1 MFSPFGFL
9 GPRSSMEFANTP
21 RSHPSNR
28 VEGTDHESECLE
40 HDDGSHMMA
49 HQAAA
54 TGNVPLLMEAVN
66 HDPSAL
72 ESQDEKGMTPL
83 SRAVTSKQLDMVKL
97 LVKMGA
103 DINTQ
108 DALGRTPLCL
118 AAYEGWYH
126 GVVYLLRSGGKQA
139 IADRSGRLPLH
150 AATYDK
156 DSRSLSALLQTLTI
170 GDVNEPDND
179 GMTALHWAAFHN
191 RPEHVQLLML
201 RGGDLF
207 SVDVDGKTPLHWAS
221 QNGCLAC
228 CSIMAKCRSGG
239 APLINMLEGSGKSC
253 VHLAAAAGYSNIL
266 EEYVDVPAVDF
277 ESLDPDDRT
286 PLHWAAASVQLEC
299 VEMLLQLGIDP
310 SPHDVNGGTPLD
322 YAKQAA
328 NQDIIT
334 ILQRAGA
341 QFGTMATASS
351 RASQDADRTGEG
363 DRREPWKK
371 RFGFISEWFNRRKN
385 GLRYKSSSEE
395 SDGPNGAQD
404 RTVVAKVT
412 PDHPNYAMGYNEPDC
427 HCDHIAGSSEEDLSE
442 EALHPTVTDTIRNEP
457 HGNQDDLEST
467 LGKRSLSED
476 LSYTRRNSFPA
487 SGGGGLTIDSLD
499 KSPRRASDN
508 ILRATSPM
516 LLDNIHSK
524 GNSLDKHN
532 LLPTVTSLTASGS
545 PKSPGFMTDE
555 GLCLGEVAIP
565 LRPLCRDLPDADT
578 VQRHAQEIL
587 DAQRSESWL
596 SSGNNGNRKPIP
608 SLCGRSLS
616 QKNLYISNVPKLAPL
631 TSRPPMSP
639 GTGESTFSLPPQ
651 RTTSISPSL
660 LLRSDTTSTSM
671 PSHYLPLKQRSFS
684 ISSDTKY
691 GSCPTINQKGLIN
704 RSSNLKSSR
713 LEALQPIQPH
723 GSEKSEKKKKKKKPK
738 PLTAGKLQESFDS
751 TDLTRP
757 ASAEPTKTHHFSH
770 TLSTPLETVTASAE
784 STVKS

>member
-1 MFSPFGFL
+1 MFSTFGFL
-9 GPRSSMEFANTP
+9 GRRTSMEFANSPHSSSRTEEQD
-21 RSHPSNR
+21 RDS
-28 VEGTDHESECLE
+28 LE
-40 HDDGSHMMA
+40 TEDGSQMMA

-83 SRAVTSKQLDMVKL
+83 SRAVINKQLDMVKL

-103 DINTQ
+103 DINIQ

-126 GVVYLLRSGGKQA
+126 GVIYLLRSGGKQA
-139 IADRSGRLPLH
+139 IADTSGRLPLH
-150 AATYDK
+150 AATHDK
-156 DSRSLSALLQTLTI
+156 DSRTLSALLQTLTI

-201 RGGDLF
+201 RGGDLY

-266 EEYVDVPAVDF
+266 EEFVDVPVVDF
-277 ESLDPDDRT
+277 EVLDPDDRT

-299 VEMLLQLGIDP
+299 VEILLQLGIDP

-322 YAKQAA
+322 YAKQTG
-328 NQDIIT
+328 NQEVIR

-341 QFGTMATASS
+341 QFGTIASVSS
-351 RASQDADRTGEG
+351 RASQDGDKIGEG
-363 DRREPWKK
+363 DRKEPWKK

-385 GLRYKSSSEE
+385 GLRYKSPSEE
-395 SDGPNGAQD
+395 SDGPNGTKEW
-404 RTVVAKVT
+404 TVVAKAT
-412 PDHPNYAMGYNEPDC
+412 SDHPNYAVRYSEADC
-427 HCDHIAGSSEEDLSE
+427 HSDHIAGSSEEDLSE
-442 EALHPTVTDTIRNEP
+442 EALHRDVVGRMRSVP
-457 HGNQDDLEST
+457 HGSQEDLQDTT
-467 LGKRSLSED
+467 LSKRSMSED
-476 LSYTRRNSFPA
+476 LSYTRRNSFPVN
-487 SGGGGLTIDSLD
+487 GDGLTADTIDTCRS
-499 KSPRRASDN
+499 SRRGSDN
-508 ILRATSPM
+508 ILRAVSPM
-516 LLDNIHSK
+516 HVDNIQLK
-524 GNSLDKHN
+524 GNIPDKHN
-532 LLPTVTSLTASGS
+532 LLPTVSPLPSSVLIKGPGS
-545 PKSPGFMTDE
+545 SNE
-555 GLCLGEVAIP
+555 EVLSLGEVSVP

-596 SSGNNGNRKPIP
+596 SSSNSGSRKPIP

-616 QKNLYISNVPKLAPL
+616 QKNLYISSVPKLAPL
-631 TSRPPMSP
+631 TSRPPVSP
-639 GTGESTFSLPPQ
+639 GTGESFFSLSPQ
-651 RTTSISPSL
+651 RTTATSPSL
-660 LLRSDTTSTSM
+660 LLPSDMQSSSM
-671 PSHYLPLKQRSFS
+671 PSHYLPFKQRSLS
-684 ISSDTKY
+684 ISSDAKY
-691 GSCPTINQKGLIN
+691 GSCPTINQKGLA
-704 RSSNLKSSR
+704 SKTSNLKSSR

-723 GSEKSEKKKKKKKPK
+723 DTEKSEKKKKRKKPK
-738 PLTAGKLQESFDS
+738 PLTAAKFQDNIDS
-751 TDLTRP
+751 ADLTRP
-757 ASAEPTKTHHFSH
+757 ASAEPAKSHQFSQS
-770 TLSTPLETVTASAE
+770 LSTTLEVATASVN
-784 STVKS
+784 SIIKS